1 MKNYAKKLRDRRRH
15 QNKAK
20 RETGGNGNEFPEFSE
35 GSMRIQLEGFFMDE
49 GDGFRYCMEEVENV
63 LGELSEKGE
72 FAFGSFWGRNGSDT
86 ETAATH
92 SANFCY
98 ESNVLQYHLI
108 EMVSHII

>member
-1 MKNYAKKLRDRRRH
+1 
-15 QNKAK
+15 
-20 RETGGNGNEFPEFSE
+20 
-35 GSMRIQLEGFFMDE
+35 MDE

-72 FAFGSFWGRNGSDT
+72 FAFGSFWGRDGSDT

-98 ESNVLQYHLI
+98 ESSVLQYHLI
-108 EMVSHII
+108 EMVSHIIDIQIPLSLIRFESRLIQFDSEYLFSC